1 MLEVIKRKSK
11 RIQNMHTTNSTEN
24 LGTTSSFYELP
35 TDIPKDLSRNLLQN
49 SKIYIEEPG
58 PKDRVSKN
66 RTGSFC
72 SVISIDYKARVFFTK
87 IALA

>member
-1 MLEVIKRKSK
+1 
-11 RIQNMHTTNSTEN
+11 MHTTNSTEN

-35 TDIPKDLSRNLLQN
+35 TDIPNDLSRNLLQN

-66 RTGSFC
+66 
-72 SVISIDYKARVFFTK
+72 
-87 IALA
+87 